1 VRGDRIDK
9 LIGCERIS
17 RRYTPP
23 EVRLTGILSG
33 MDDDAGRVLA
43 FPQAP
48 EAIELRHLRAF
59 VAVAEELNFGR
70 AAERLYLSQPAL
82 SRQIRALERLVGCD
96 LLRRST
102 HQVALTLAGEALLDR
117 ARRLL
122 RDVDE
127 AVTATQSV
135 GGELATRVARMW
147 APLADVSSADADL
160 QEMRAKYEEL
170 HARFSPPPEVT
181 VQSVNAGGVPGFTV
195 MPPGAAAAELLYL
208 HGGGF
213 IVGSAYG
220 FRHLAGALAVAV
232 GTGALIPEYRLAPEH
247 PYPAALEDALRS
259 YAWMLDRGVAPERVS
274 VAADSAA
281 CGLVLSLLLSLG
293 SEGLPMPGA
302 VALFCPSVDLSGST
316 LELGGLDDPSAEPV
330 AEMAARA
337 AAAYLAGHPVDDPIV
352 SPLKAD
358 LTGLPPMLAQAATGD
373 PVRQDAHLL
382 VERAREHGVDARLE
396 LYPGTT
402 HAFQMFWSFLPEG
415 ADAVQAAGAFI
426 RERTQS
432 PRSVAASQ

>member
-1 VRGDRIDK
+1 M
-9 LIGCERIS
+9 
-17 RRYTPP
+17 
-23 EVRLTGILSG
+23 EVRILTSCSGILSG
-33 MDDDAGRVLA
+33 VTQAPRAGFCILRGMDDSGRVLA

-117 ARRLL
+117 ARKLL

-147 APLADVSSADADL
+147 APLADVASADADL

-170 HARFSPPPEVT
+170 HAGFSPPPEVA

-195 MPPGAAAAELLYL
+195 MPPAAGAAELLYL
-208 HGGGF
+208 HGGGY
-213 IVGSAYG
+213 IMGSAYG
-220 FRHLAGALAVAV
+220 FRHLAGALAVAA
-232 GTGALIPEYRLAPEH
+232 GAGALVPEYRLAPEH
-247 PYPAALEDALRS
+247 PYPAALEDSLRA
-259 YAWMLDRGVAPERVS
+259 YAWMLDRGADAGRVA

-281 CGLVLSLLLSLG
+281 GGLALSLLLSLG
-293 SEGLPMPGA
+293 SEGLAMPGA
-302 VALFCPSVDLSGST
+302 VVLFCPSVDLSGAT
-316 LELGGLDDPSAEPV
+316 LAEGAADDPAAEPI
-330 AEMAARA
+330 AEMAERA
-337 AAAYLAGHPVDDPIV
+337 AAAYLAGHPIDDPIV

-358 LTGLPPMLAQAATGD
+358 LTGLPPMLVQAATGD

-382 VERAREHGVDARLE
+382 VERARARGVDARLE

-415 ADAVQAAGAFI
+415 ADALQAAGAFV
-426 RERTQS
+426 RER
-432 PRSVAASQ
+432 RNASRVNARAHG